1 MKKKINIGFTVSESV
16 KMIFDK
22 LAKDKNL
29 SKSELA
35 EQIILSYFDSKK
47 EQILLEK
54 VDEGVEKIDEQLKN
68 LNESSFKNFEKINHK
83 LDIILSSFENFSE
96 EKMVKLFVKKFQ
108 EMGD

>member
-54 VDEGVEKIDEQLKN
+54 VDEVVVKIDEQLKN
-68 LNESSFKNFEKINHK
+68 LNETSFKNFEKINHK

-96 EKMVKLFVKKFQ
+96 EKMVKIFIQKFK